1 MIYQI
6 CKQIGEMSTVLCGH
20 VDGILLTGGL
30 MRFQDILEGIQKRCG
45 WIAPVTVYPGEMEQD
60 ALALSVLKALRG
72 QATVLT
78 YAGKPVWQGFEEIDL

>member
-6 CKQIGEMSTVLCGH
+6 CKQIGEMSAVLCGK

-30 MRFQDILEGIQKRCG
+30 MRFQDIIDGIRMRCG
-45 WIAPVTVYPGEMEQD
+45 WIAPISVYPGEMEQD

-72 QATVLT
+72 EAPILT
-78 YAGKPVWQGFEEIDL
+78 YAGKPVWDGFEGVDL